1 MSYFEREQKYNMKYE
16 IWRAWAKIWNMKYE
30 NIKIQRTKNVTIS
43 GFFFANMK
51 YENFFIWKKEL
62 HIFRIKYEIWKYG
75 NMSYFERE
83 QKYNMKYEIWR
94 AWAKIWNMKY
104 ENIKIQRT
112 KNVTISGFFFA
123 NMKYENFFI
132 LAWNT
137 ESNTGSW

>member
-1 MSYFEREQKYNMKYE
+1 
-16 IWRAWAKIWNMKYE
+16 
-30 NIKIQRTKNVTIS
+30 
-43 GFFFANMK
+43 
-51 YENFFIWKKEL
+51 
-62 HIFRIKYEIWKYG
+62 
-75 NMSYFERE
+75 MSYFERE

-137 ESNTGSW
+137 GPYLQLPRSHSYLLLPTPQEQVSTKHS

>member
-1 MSYFEREQKYNMKYE
+1 M
-16 IWRAWAKIWNMKYE
+16 
-30 NIKIQRTKNVTIS
+30 
-43 GFFFANMK
+43 
-51 YENFFIWKKEL
+51 
-62 HIFRIKYEIWKYG
+62 KYG

-137 ESNTGSW
+137 DYKPA